1 MTCPSTTTA
10 GAATKATATQVSARA
25 TTTRWSPLLGRTR
38 VWVFLALSALLP
50 LLSAGSARADDEAD
64 QARAYHEKAKAAFA
78 LSHYS
83 QAAEFFE
90 KAFELKSDPA
100 LLYNAAQSHR
110 LAGNKERALTLY
122 QNYLHVYGRDDR
134 RAQIETRI
142 AELKKAIDRDRTEV
156 PARPPSDWPPG
167 TRPPPGSGAGATAP
181 PVEPLKPAPPAHR
194 PGASAPIAVAPPPAT
209 LPPPAQS
216 SSLSPPPAPAPTSA
230 SEPPVLLSQGGAPRE
245 EEKSLTQKTWFWVAV
260 GGGVAAAAAVV
271 LMLTLG
277 GSKDPSASFG
287 QAHGN

>member
-1 MTCPSTTTA
+1 
-10 GAATKATATQVSARA
+10 
-25 TTTRWSPLLGRTR
+25 
-38 VWVFLALSALLP
+38 VWVVLALSALLP
-50 LLSAGSARADDEAD
+50 LLSVGSARADDEAD

-78 LSHYS
+78 LSHYA

-142 AELKKAIDRDRTEV
+142 SELKKAIDRDRTEV
-156 PARPPSDWPPG
+156 PAPPPSNWPPG
-167 TRPPPGSGAGATAP
+167 TKPPPGTGAAATSP
-181 PVEPLKPAPPAHR
+181 PFEPIKPAPPAGR
-194 PGASAPIAVAPPPAT
+194 PRAAAPVVVAPAPVTPPPPA
-209 LPPPAQS
+209 LPPPVV
-216 SSLSPPPAPAPTSA
+216 PPPAAPPAGA
-230 SEPPVLLSQGGAPRE
+230 SPPVLLSQNGGLRQE
-245 EEKSLTQKTWFWVAV
+245 EDEKSLTHKTWFWVAV
-260 GGGVAAAAAVV
+260 GGGVAAAAVVV
-271 LMLTLG
+271 LMVALG
-277 GSKDPSASFG
+277 GSKDPSASLG

>member
-1 MTCPSTTTA
+1 MTCPFTTTA
-10 GAATKATATQVSARA
+10 GAATKATDAEVSACG
-25 TTTRWSPLLGRTR
+25 TRTGSPSGRRGLRR
-38 VWVFLALSALLP
+38 VWVVLALSALLP
-50 LLSAGSARADDEAD
+50 LVSAGVARADDEAD

-142 AELKKAIDRDRTEV
+142 SELKKAIDRDRTEV
-156 PARPPSDWPPG
+156 PAPPPSNWPPG
-167 TRPPPGSGAGATAP
+167 TRPPTGTSSAAAPPPVVESFKSAAPAVRSGPPAPVAVAPVPVTAP
-181 PVEPLKPAPPAHR
+181 PP
-194 PGASAPIAVAPPPAT
+194 SPPP
-209 LPPPAQS
+209 
-216 SSLSPPPAPAPTSA
+216 SLSPPAPASDPPA
-230 SEPPVLLSQGGAPRE
+230 PVLLTQNGARHE

-271 LMLTLG
+271 LMVALG
-277 GSKDPSASFG
+277 GSKDPSASLG